1 MDLGRPRLIQLAV
14 LVDRGGRELP
24 IEPTYCG
31 ARLAVARELSIVLSR
46 DEGLLTLAV
55 EQMS

>member
-1 MDLGRPRLIQLAV
+1 M

-31 ARLAVARELSIVLSR
+31 ARLAVARDLSIVLSR
-46 DEGLLTLAV
+46 DADGKLALGV
-55 EQMS
+55 EPA